1 MIKVNNRDF
10 QWEHGMTVEDI
21 LKLKNYTWKK
31 IIVKVNGIHVEEE
44 DYKVTVINDGDDVQ
58 MLHLLAGG

>member
-10 QWEHGMTVEDI
+10 QWKPGMTVDDI
-21 LKLKNYTWKK
+21 MKIKKFSWPK
-31 IIVKVNGIHVEEE
+31 IIVKINGQHVEEE
-44 DYKVTVINDGDDVQ
+44 DYKTTIVNDGDDVQ

>member
-10 QWEHGMTVEDI
+10 QWEQGMTVEDI
-21 LKLKNYTWKK
+21 MKIKKFSWPK
-31 IIVKVNGIHVEEE
+31 IIVKINGQHVDEE
-44 DYKVTVINDGDDVQ
+44 DYKTTIVNDGDDVQ

>member
-10 QWEHGMTVEDI
+10 HWEQGMTIDDI
-21 LKLKNYTWKK
+21 LRLKKYSWPK
-31 IIVKVNGIHVEEE
+31 IIVKVNGAHVEEQ
-44 DYKVTVINDGDDVQ
+44 DYKTTVVNDGDDVQ

>member
-10 QWEHGMTVEDI
+10 QWEQGMTVDDI
-21 LKLKNYTWKK
+21 MKIKKFSWPK
-31 IIVKVNGIHVEEE
+31 IIVKINGQHVEEE
-44 DYKVTVINDGDDVQ
+44 DYKTRIVNDGDDVQ